1 MAVSLTR
8 SQGAAQPRRRGDMQ
22 RGIPIL
28 RSARLPTW
36 TRAHT
41 LAHPCMRQKQ
51 LSLRDPPAHACQLF
65 VCWRDL
71 RHMPTQNNE
80 ARWLG
85 VTGCKSMLL
94 KVYAPCSPR
103 AAVDIAL
110 TSSMPHP
117 VRTRTQTYC
126 DTRDA
131 HIYCCGLKCW
141 WVNVFAIC
149 DTFCWRCAERV
160 IRQPARNGRQT
171 AATQA

>member
-1 MAVSLTR
+1 MRLSLGAAATCSAAFPFSVPLGCPHGRARTRSLTHACAKSNVR
-8 SQGAAQPRRRGDMQ
+8 SA
-22 RGIPIL
+22 IL
-28 RSARLPTW
+28 RPMTASY
-36 TRAHT
+36 
-41 LAHPCMRQKQ
+41 
-51 LSLRDPPAHACQLF
+51 LF
-65 VCWRDL
+65 AGDL

-85 VTGCKSMLL
+85 VTGCKPMLL